1 MISIY
6 RKDPKNVGDWWSPP
20 HRYFPEIK
28 PEEEIDLISI
38 KKSFQSENL
47 VIVGGGGLGR
57 TAFRPHL
64 DNLRHSDKSYRLV
77 AWGVG
82 TDLDC
87 SPEESKSMQGKIS
100 LLGNFFEGFDLV
112 GTRVYDPLHPELWT
126 PCASC
131 MHPEIEYWR
140 SKKASHDILIYSH
153 KRHPITLK
161 NTISFWKKN
170 RNIIQ
175 LPKGLS
181 YSYADN
187 SGNNITEKLRSMAD
201 ARIIITNSYHGVYWA
216 TLLERQVICIPF
228 KSGLYSFKHSPKY
241 IENEVTLDD
250 LHTAPKYASAL
261 EECKNANTSFLKQV
275 LDLQS

>member
-20 HRYFPEIK
+20 HRYFKEIN
-28 PEEEIDLISI
+28 PQEEIDLISTT
-38 KKSFQSENL
+38 KPLQTKDL

-57 TAFRPHL
+57 TAFRPYL
-64 DNLRHSDKSYRLV
+64 DNLSHPNKGYSLI

-87 SPEESKSMQGKIS
+87 SPEESKSMRGNIS

-112 GTRVYDPLHPELWT
+112 GTRVYDSLHPELWT

-131 MHPEIEYWR
+131 MHPEIENWR
-140 SKKASHDILIYSH
+140 DKKASRDILIYSH
-153 KRHPITLK
+153 KRHPITPK
-161 NTISFWKKN
+161 GSINFWRRDKHTIK
-170 RNIIQ
+170 

-181 YSYADN
+181 CSYADN
-187 SGNNITEKLRSMAD
+187 SGNNITEKLRAMAN
-201 ARIIITNSYHGVYWA
+201 ARIVITNSYHGVYWA
-216 TLLERQVICIPF
+216 TLLEKQVICIPF
-228 KSGLYSFKHSPKY
+228 KSGLYSFKHTPQYVK
-241 IENEVTLDD
+241 EEVTLDD
-250 LHTAPKYASAL
+250 LHTAPTYANAL
-261 EECKNANTSFLKQV
+261 EECKNANTAFLKQV